1 MVNKFTK
8 SVMINSKE
16 QYLQFLKAEQGVLR
30 NYNFFYV
37 YFKTTFIPTKRFLL
51 LLRTC
56 EYLKNSSNI
65 FFNKIIYLVI
75 KYLKYKLGLKL
86 GFSIPENVAKKG
98 LQLPHYGAIVINANT
113 KIGENCRIHI
123 CTNIGAANKSSIAPV
138 IGNNVYIGP
147 GAKIYGEITIANNIK
162 IAPNAAVHKSFLEE
176 NISIGGIPAK
186 QISKSK

>member
-1 MVNKFTK
+1 
-8 SVMINSKE
+8 MINNKK
-16 QYLQFLKAEQGVLR
+16 QYHDYINTEGQSVRFNGFLYRLIYSYITLQPIR
-30 NYNFFYV
+30 
-37 YFKTTFIPTKRFLL
+37 RFLL
-51 LLRTC
+51 LLRTS
-56 EYLKNSSNI
+56 EYFMNCKRGI
-65 FFNKIIYLVI
+65 FNRLIHLL
-75 KYLKYKLGLKL
+75 LKYHKYRLGLKL
-86 GFSIPENVAKKG
+86 GFTIPENVANKG

-186 QISKSK
+186 QISQLK

>member
-1 MVNKFTK
+1 
-8 SVMINSKE
+8 MINNKK
-16 QYLQFLKAEQGVLR
+16 QYHDFINTEGQSVRFNWFLNRLIYSYITLQPV
-30 NYNFFYV
+30 
-37 YFKTTFIPTKRFLL
+37 KRFLL
-51 LLRTC
+51 LLRTS
-56 EYLKNSSNI
+56 EYFMNCKSGV
-65 FFNKIIYLVI
+65 FNRLIHLL
-75 KYLKYKLGLKL
+75 LKYHKYRLGLKL
-86 GFSIPENVAKKG
+86 GFTIPENVANKG

-186 QISKSK
+186 QIGQSK

>member
-65 FFNKIIYLVI
+65 FFN
-75 KYLKYKLGLKL
+75 
-86 GFSIPENVAKKG
+86 
-98 LQLPHYGAIVINANT
+98 
-113 KIGENCRIHI
+113 
-123 CTNIGAANKSSIAPV
+123 
-138 IGNNVYIGP
+138 
-147 GAKIYGEITIANNIK
+147 
-162 IAPNAAVHKSFLEE
+162 
-176 NISIGGIPAK
+176 
-186 QISKSK
+186 